1 MLNFVLLKD
10 SLCYFRPKI
19 VMLLSC
25 KQMTS
30 EEINFLI
37 LEEME
42 ADSNIIFGLLGLQAF
57 FNIC

>member
-10 SLCYFRPKI
+10 SSCYFQPKI